1 MAFWTTTPTKDPKRN
16 FRFKVLFQG
25 LQTGP
30 DGSSQPSVWWAK
42 KIAKPNF
49 TVAESKHVYLGH
61 TFYYP
66 GKVEWQ
72 AISMTLVDP
81 VMPGSLHRLNSIV
94 AKSGYIVPGDP
105 NVTATMNKRG
115 AVSSIGDITIEQID
129 GNGGRVEEWKLKN
142 PFIKSVKFSD
152 LDYENDE
159 LSTIDLELRYD
170 WAVCTTQDGNQLY
183 TSYQAIASQ
192 QS

>member
-1 MAFWTTTPTKDPKRN
+1 MAFWTTTPERDPKRN
-16 FRFKVLFQG
+16 FRFQVQIDG
-25 LQTGP
+25 LQE
-30 DGSSQPSVWWAK
+30 DGGHSSVWWAK

-81 VMPGSLHRLNSIV
+81 VNPGSLNRLNKIV
-94 AKSGYIVPGDP
+94 RRTGYVVPKDANELRTKSK
-105 NVTATMNKRG
+105 NKAVNSLG
-115 AVSSIGDITIEQID
+115 AVVIRQLDA
-129 GNGGRVEEWKLKN
+129 NGGAIETWTLQK
-142 PFIKSVKFSD
+142 PFIKSLKFSD
-152 LDYENDE
+152 LDYENDD

-170 WAVCTTQDGNQLY
+170 WALCQTIDGDGLF
-183 TSYQAIASQ
+183 TSFKAE
-192 QS
+192 